1 MTEPEEIAAAP
12 TPPLPGPLRGARDRP
27 WPIVGRDAEL
37 GEIATA
43 WSRVVDGGRETVLIA
58 GEPGAGKSRLVAEAA
73 RSAHAGGGLILYG
86 SGEAT
91 TESPYGPF
99 VEALAHLERQAPA
112 ALREQLRGS
121 LLGTLVLGSEPAAL
135 DPWSLGDDRAKLFAA
150 ALDLLESLASRGPLL
165 LAIDDLHECGA
176 STLDLVGHLSRTAS
190 DLRMLLMATY
200 RPSAVDPDGD
210 GVETIAELTAL
221 PNARHLELR
230 ALGPPALRRLA
241 ASLGAGEGEELE
253 RAVGLVEQESGG
265 NALFACELLQ
275 AIGDEGSSPLERPP
289 ASLRMLIAGRA
300 HALGSR
306 AFEQLSAAAVF
317 GREFAPALVAT
328 ALEAEQNGFEDSMRA
343 AERAGLIAASPAAG
357 EYSFSHAIVARCL
370 YEEQAPG
377 PRGRLHRRIA
387 ELLEADGEGAGES
400 RAAQLAHH
408 WQRAEPADRD
418 RAARW
423 CAAAGRLAVRGYDH
437 EVAAGWFEQAL
448 ELRGAS
454 IEDGDDFEHC
464 DLLTD
469 LGIALRFSDQ
479 GRSRECLLAAAR
491 LADRLDDVERLARA
505 AVANNRGFV
514 SHVGAF
520 DRERGAMLGRAAE
533 RLDTSS
539 PEAALVLAQLALELT
554 FSPQVE
560 RRRWLAD
567 RALEAARAGGDRRI
581 LAQVLIRC
589 LIARWGPD
597 NPEER
602 IAIAAE
608 SIEIGAQLDE
618 PLDLFHALHWQAVAQ
633 VEVGEIAAAARTL
646 YEQEQIATRV
656 GDATARWLCDC
667 SASVHLALRGKL
679 TEAEARAQRAVEG
692 ARSSSQP
699 DALPFYVS
707 QIASIRWQQGRLA
720 ELAPLLSRALDEYPG
735 IPAFR
740 SLATLANAVAGEKAL
755 ANEIL
760 ATDAVT
766 DFADIPRD
774 PIWIAAATTYAH
786 AIAELEDPAAA
797 TRLRPVL
804 EPYRGRLAMTTV
816 SIWGLVDHALG
827 RLELLLGERQAGQ
840 RSLRTAAAAYAVMPA
855 PLWKAQAEAD
865 LGATDATESP
875 LETRIAALGLTDR
888 QSEVTRLIARGLS
901 NRAVA
906 EELHLSPSTVKRHLE
921 NVYRRTGVSSR
932 GALIAL
938 LVE

>member
-1 MTEPEEIAAAP
+1 
-12 TPPLPGPLRGARDRP
+12 
-27 WPIVGRDAEL
+27 
-37 GEIATA
+37 
-43 WSRVVDGGRETVLIA
+43 
-58 GEPGAGKSRLVAEAA
+58 
-73 RSAHAGGGLILYG
+73 
-86 SGEAT
+86 
-91 TESPYGPF
+91 
-99 VEALAHLERQAPA
+99 
-112 ALREQLRGS
+112 
-121 LLGTLVLGSEPAAL
+121 
-135 DPWSLGDDRAKLFAA
+135 
-150 ALDLLESLASRGPLL
+150 
-165 LAIDDLHECGA
+165 
-176 STLDLVGHLSRTAS
+176 
-190 DLRMLLMATY
+190 
-200 RPSAVDPDGD
+200 
-210 GVETIAELTAL
+210 
-221 PNARHLELR
+221 
-230 ALGPPALRRLA
+230 
-241 ASLGAGEGEELE
+241 
-253 RAVGLVEQESGG
+253 
-265 NALFACELLQ
+265 
-275 AIGDEGSSPLERPP
+275 
-289 ASLRMLIAGRA
+289 
-300 HALGSR
+300 
-306 AFEQLSAAAVF
+306 
-317 GREFAPALVAT
+317 
-328 ALEAEQNGFEDSMRA
+328 
-343 AERAGLIAASPAAG
+343 
-357 EYSFSHAIVARCL
+357 
-370 YEEQAPG
+370 
-377 PRGRLHRRIA
+377 
-387 ELLEADGEGAGES
+387 
-400 RAAQLAHH
+400 
-408 WQRAEPADRD
+408 
-418 RAARW
+418 
-423 CAAAGRLAVRGYDH
+423 
-437 EVAAGWFEQAL
+437 
-448 ELRGAS
+448 
-454 IEDGDDFEHC
+454 
-464 DLLTD
+464 
-469 LGIALRFSDQ
+469 
-479 GRSRECLLAAAR
+479 
-491 LADRLDDVERLARA
+491 
-505 AVANNRGFV
+505 
-514 SHVGAF
+514 
-520 DRERGAMLGRAAE
+520 MLGRAAE
-533 RLDTSS
+533 RLDASS

-633 VEVGEIAAAARTL
+633 VEVGEIGAAARTL

-679 TEAEARAQRAVEG
+679 TQAEARAQRAVEG

-720 ELAPLLSRALDEYPG
+720 ELAPLLTRALDEYPG

-816 SIWGLVDHALG
+816 SVWGLVDHALG
-827 RLELLLGERQAGQ
+827 RLELLLGERQVGQ

-865 LGATDATESP
+865 LGVADGAESP
-875 LETRIAALGLTDR
+875 LEARIAALGLTER
-888 QSEVTRLIARGLS
+888 QAEVTRLIARGLS

-932 GALIAL
+932 GALTAL
-938 LVE
+938 WCAGVAAAQDTPGKSTVLGL